1 MLRTTALTLTV
12 VAFACAGP
20 VIAQIVTRTPLQTVV
35 VPAYNTIMDIVDIA
49 SGGAPGPHTHPGI
62 ETGYV
67 LEGELNLSIA
77 GQPDLH
83 LKAGDSYSIPANT
96 VHNPTAEGVNT
107 LKLLAV
113 FVVDPNQPFSTSAFR

>member
-1 MLRTTALTLTV
+1 MLRNTALGLA
-12 VAFACAGP
+12 VALACTGP
-20 VIAQIVTRTPLQTVV
+20 AIAQGVKRTPLQTVV
-35 VPAYNTIMDIVDIA
+35 IPAYNTTMDIVDIA
-49 SGGAPGPHTHPGI
+49 PGAAPGPHTHPGI

-83 LKAGDSYSIPANT
+83 LKAGDSYAIPAGV
-96 VHNPTAEGVNT
+96 VHNPKAEGANA

-113 FVVDPNQPFSTSAFR
+113 FVVDPYKPFSTSVP

>member
-83 LKAGDSYSIPANT
+83 LKAGDSYAIPAGV
-96 VHNPTAEGVNT
+96 VHNPKAEGANA

-113 FVVDPNQPFSTSAFR
+113 FVVDPYKPFSTSVP

>member
-1 MLRTTALTLTV
+1 MRRTITLTLTV
-12 VAFACAGP
+12 VAFACTGP
-20 VIAQIVTRTPLQTVV
+20 AIAQIVTRTPLQAVV

-49 SGGAPGPHTHPGI
+49 SGGAAGPHTHPGV

-83 LKAGDSYSIPANT
+83 LKAGDSYAIPAGV
-96 VHNPTAEGVNT
+96 VHNPKAEGVT
-107 LKLLAV
+107 ALKLLAV
-113 FVVDPNQPFSTSAFR
+113 FVVDPNKPFSTSVP